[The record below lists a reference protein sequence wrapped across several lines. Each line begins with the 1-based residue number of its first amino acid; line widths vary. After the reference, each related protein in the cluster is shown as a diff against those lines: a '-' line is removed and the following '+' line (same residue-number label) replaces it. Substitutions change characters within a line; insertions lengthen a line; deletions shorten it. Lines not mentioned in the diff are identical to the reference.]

1 MPESNRIF
9 FCGFP
14 PLEARTQMHCLENSY
29 AIEFSTYKPDGLF
42 LHGDTSSHILSHLI
56 LWVWYCWDFFIFEW
70 VPQPPRLIPDVQRGL
85 WGWAGLNSRE
95 NGRRSTEVTE
105 LWILGDL
112 IKSLI
117 LPVKPRCF
125 VLSSSVCFR
134 LASALQISF
143 SAHNGVSQGLPRTW
157 IGYKMAILQLWLS
170 KYPFQEC
177 IKN

>member
-1 MPESNRIF
+1 MQLGFQLTSRKEVMDCFFLMVTPAVIFSATSFCESDIVEIF
-9 FCGFP
+9 
-14 PLEARTQMHCLENSY
+14 Y
-29 AIEFSTYKPDGLF
+29 I
-42 LHGDTSSHILSHLI
+42 
-56 LWVWYCWDFFIFEW
+56 WVGSAATKID
-70 VPQPPRLIPDVQRGL
+70 PDVQRGL

-157 IGYKMAILQLWLS
+157 IGYKMAVLQLLAV
-170 KYPFQEC
+170 KIPFPGMH
-177 IKN
+177 

>member
-1 MPESNRIF
+1 MQLGFQLTSRKEVMDCFLMVTPAVIFSATSFCESDIVEIFYIWVGSTATKIDPRCPEGIVR
-9 FCGFP
+9 
-14 PLEARTQMHCLENSY
+14 
-29 AIEFSTYKPDGLF
+29 
-42 LHGDTSSHILSHLI
+42 
-56 LWVWYCWDFFIFEW
+56 V
-70 VPQPPRLIPDVQRGL
+70 
-85 WGWAGLNSRE
+85 GWAGLNSRE

-134 LASALQISF
+134 LASVLQISF

-157 IGYKMAILQLWLS
+157 IGNKMAILQLLAV
-170 KYPFQEC
+170 KIPFPGMH
-177 IKN
+177 